1 MKRLLILLAA
11 SLALAACDGDIQP
24 TKAPVLDQTP
34 QTDSA
39 PKPAASGDQP
49 ANDRFSGTTRLKVAF
64 GRRRPA
70 PLGR

>member
-39 PKPAASGDQP
+39 PKPAASGDQL
-49 ANDRFSGTTRLKVAF
+49 AQ
-64 GRRRPA
+64 
-70 PLGR
+70 